1 MKETRKKTGE
11 PRTIPDCRIKQV
23 LVPVDFSD
31 CSTEALRYAA
41 AVAAKFGAGL
51 SVLHVVEP
59 WHADW
64 RMDTLAFQ
72 RRLHTEALRRLRQ
85 IVADELRGVGQVHA
99 KLHGGHPVG
108 TIVDF
113 ARRSKADLI
122 IMGSHGRGGVKRALI
137 GSVAERVVRHAP
149 CPVLVV
155 R

>member
-1 MKETRKKTGE
+1 MKETRKKAGE
-11 PRTIPDCRIKQV
+11 PRTSPDCQIKQV

-31 CSTEALRYAA
+31 CSTGALRYAA

-59 WHADW
+59 LHADW

-72 RRLHTEALRRLRQ
+72 RRSHTEALQRLREL
-85 IVADELRGVGQVHA
+85 VADKLPGVPRVHA
-99 KLHGGHPVG
+99 KLHGGHPVR

-122 IMGSHGRGGVKRALI
+122 IMGSHGRGGMKRALV
-137 GSVAERVVRHAP
+137 GSVAERVVRHAS